1 MSVTPKLLLC
11 SALVLGLA
19 AAQPPKIPPRHTM
32 TIKWSGQGFDYE
44 HNRGYDIDNQLYR
57 DQSISTRAPT
67 PGQVMLQVLE
77 RPQLDQKAWQSDLQ
91 RMVCTNW
98 TFTSR
103 INGFVNNFQNMVHE
117 GVEVKDAV
125 ACDKWTAH
133 FDSPPNPYNYSA
145 WFDQKTGYPVAVYNS
160 DDEAQGAVDGGI
172 KHITN
177 FNTDIPDDYFTCKS
191 PCECQ

>member
-1 MSVTPKLLLC
+1 MRIGVGVRKERMMSIAKRKSMAKSMASETIC
-11 SALVLGLA
+11 SASVKKQRSSGST
-19 AAQPPKIPPRHTM
+19 QPPKIPPRHTM

-67 PGQVMLQVLE
+67 TGQVMLQVLE

-103 INGFVNNFQNMVHE
+103 INGFVNNLFELIMDE
-117 GVEVKDAV
+117 FL
-125 ACDKWTAH
+125 C
-133 FDSPPNPYNYSA
+133 PNGS
-145 WFDQKTGYPVAVYNS
+145 S
-160 DDEAQGAVDGGI
+160 
-172 KHITN
+172 
-177 FNTDIPDDYFTCKS
+177 
-191 PCECQ
+191 